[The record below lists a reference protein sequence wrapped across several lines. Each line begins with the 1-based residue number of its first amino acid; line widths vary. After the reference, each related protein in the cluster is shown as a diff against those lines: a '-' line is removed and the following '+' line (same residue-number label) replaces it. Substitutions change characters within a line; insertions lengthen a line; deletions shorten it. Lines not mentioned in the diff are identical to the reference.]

1 MRHESDDTHP
11 ENTLGR
17 GFCLT
22 ELSVAALVG
31 GALGLSLFLWLIILT
46 VL

>member
-1 MRHESDDTHP
+1 MTNRLQDTS
-11 ENTLGR
+11 ENRR

-22 ELSVAALVG
+22 ELSTFALFG
-31 GALGLSLFLWLIILT
+31 GALGLSALLWLTILA